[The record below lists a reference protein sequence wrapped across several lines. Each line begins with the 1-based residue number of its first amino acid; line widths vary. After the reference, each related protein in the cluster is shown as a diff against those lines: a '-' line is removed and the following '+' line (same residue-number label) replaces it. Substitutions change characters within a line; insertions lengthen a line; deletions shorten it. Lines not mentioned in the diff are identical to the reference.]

1 MANIKNIFD
10 KLFKKK
16 LGEDANKNGGEL
28 SSGRTASEKDE
39 GGGDQNFISNIQDAT
54 QKSEQK
60 SENSSTKISEED
72 GKKIDDIIEI
82 LRKNN
87 IKPLTNQQRNLDRE
101 EGGLESKEKENEIS
115 SIDELD
121 DRGDEIIKMAE
132 SHPINNSTGKKSMLW
147 NLKRKKLQEQ
157 KIKEE
162 IAEISGDLKELKIQ
176 KNSEQTGSEFDS
188 RKSQSTLTQK
198 INALREDRNDFKD
211 PSKIR

>member
-10 KLFKKK
+10 KLFKKN
-16 LGEDANKNGGEL
+16 LDEDANKNGGEL
-28 SSGRTASEKDE
+28 STKITADQVGAED
-39 GGGDQNFISNIQDAT
+39 GDQNFISNIQDST

-87 IKPLTNQQRNLDRE
+87 IRPMTNQQRNLDRE
-101 EGGLESKEKENEIS
+101 EGGLESEINETES
-115 SIDELD
+115 AVIDEWD
-121 DRGDEIIKMAE
+121 GRGDEIIKMAE
-132 SHPINNSTGKKSMLW
+132 SHPINNSTGKKAMLW
-147 NLKRKKLQEQ
+147 NLKRKKLQEK

-162 IAEISGDLKELKIQ
+162 IAEISGDLKELKMQ
-176 KNSEQTGSEFDS
+176 KNSEQTGSKFDS